1 MDLRQEGDNNLGGLG
16 IKTQLHNGLN
26 IIAFFSYLSSL
37 SNLHKAQFDVNQH
50 RFNCSEQYFMF
61 KRAKLF
67 KKDDSAQRIMAEVDP
82 KEIKQLGKAVIRNEK
97 DREVWA
103 KHKDVIMAEAL
114 AAKYSQ
120 DEFSR
125 TDLLA
130 TYPYFLVEA
139 SPHDEYW
146 GAGLSKER
154 IVKSGRLGNGKN
166 QLGIMLTALRQLIK
180 NEAISFTALTPN
192 PSAQQ
197 LREAA
202 REILQCSEEI
212 RKQMPVA
219 HSSPTQAM
227 APVHSSNPCSEAVIR
242 PSSSSNQASIN
253 QSTRKSPRLT
263 NFQPKTIQPGL
274 PHWTEQTSIHGVT
287 KVRCSRMP

>member
-1 MDLRQEGDNNLGGLG
+1 MDSRQEGDNNLGGLG
-16 IKTQLHNGLN
+16 TKTQLHNGLN
-26 IIAFFSYLSSL
+26 IIAFFSYLSWL

-67 KKDDSAQRIMAEVDP
+67 KKNDAAKQIMTETDP
-82 KEIKQLGKAVIRNEK
+82 KEIKQLGKAVIRNEER

-103 KHKDVIMAEAL
+103 KHKDIIMAKAL

-154 IVKSGRLGNGKN
+154 IVKSGRLSYGKN
-166 QLGIMLTALRQLIK
+166 PLGIDVMLTALRQLIK

-202 REILQCSEEI
+202 REILQCS
-212 RKQMPVA
+212 
-219 HSSPTQAM
+219 
-227 APVHSSNPCSEAVIR
+227 
-242 PSSSSNQASIN
+242 
-253 QSTRKSPRLT
+253 
-263 NFQPKTIQPGL
+263 
-274 PHWTEQTSIHGVT
+274 
-287 KVRCSRMP
+287 